1 MNEIRRL
8 RNTTIVPEF
17 SPAQWKMLKSL
28 YSDDDKNE
36 IESLEL
42 CESFLHKKAL
52 IISLKNE
59 IYDAQRVYERYIRL
73 DSINTDQIV
82 LDISSKYTPTSLI
95 SSENLLNSHEITV
108 NILKNRYTILL

>member
-28 YSDDDKNE
+28 YSNEDKNE
-36 IESLEL
+36 IGSLEL

-59 IYDAQRVYERYIRL
+59 IYDAKKVYERYIRL
-73 DSINTDQIV
+73 DNINTDQIF
-82 LDISSKYTPTSLI
+82 LDISSKYIQSSLI

-108 NILKNRYTILL
+108 NILKNRYSILL